1 MIENSCYD
9 DGNWEDGVVVAQ
21 ATGVTKI
28 IGFQKKGKKLR
39 GRKKIDSD
47 NFEFFFLNISLSFEE
62 KISWCLYVQKAAK
75 EKFVKFLTLA

>member
-28 IGFQKKGKKLR
+28 IGFQKKEKKLR

-47 NFEFFFLNISLSFEE
+47 NFEFFFF
-62 KISWCLYVQKAAK
+62 
-75 EKFVKFLTLA
+75 

>member
-28 IGFQKKGKKLR
+28 IGFQKKEKNLR

-47 NFEFFFLNISLSFEE
+47 NFEFFFLISRSLLKKKLVDVYTCKRQQKRNLSN
-62 KISWCLYVQKAAK
+62 S
-75 EKFVKFLTLA
+75 